1 VGQLAK
7 VTTKKANLTKRETL
21 SERSKEYGRAATA
34 ENSRLAYEA
43 DLKSFQTFCVEHGEL
58 ALPALPQTVA
68 DYFTYLAETGKAVAT
83 IKRRAVSIGQSHAL
97 AGYESPVKHPV
108 VRKVLQGIKRTHG
121 SAQHKKT
128 ALTGEALPT
137 ALLAIDTC
145 SLMGKRDKA
154 IILLAF
160 ALAGRRS
167 EVAALNVEDIEFR
180 STGLVV
186 TLRKSKTDQE
196 GQGREVG
203 VPRLPHEGLC
213 PVRAVEEWIAAAG
226 GGTPLTHG
234 PLFRVF
240 ALAGKGQE
248 QQLSEKQID
257 GRAVAAL
264 VKRVTS
270 KAGIKGDFSGH
281 SLRSGF
287 ITTAAST
294 KGVTEGDI
302 QAVSGHRSV
311 PQLRSYVQRANVL
324 KDCPLSAMFGGAT

>member
-7 VTTKKANLTKRETL
+7 VTTKKVNLTARQTL

-43 DLKSFQTFCVEHGEL
+43 DLKSFQAFCADHGEQS
-58 ALPALPQTVA
+58 LPALPQTVA
-68 DYFTYLAETGKAVAT
+68 DYFTHLAETGKAVAT
-83 IKRRAVSIGQSHAL
+83 IKRRAVSVGQSHAL
-97 AGYESPVKHPV
+97 AGYENPVKHPV

-137 ALLAIDTC
+137 ALLAIDTR

-160 ALAGRRS
+160 AMAGRRS
-167 EVAALNVEDIEFR
+167 EVAALNVEDIDFR

-196 GQGREVG
+196 GQGRQVG
-203 VPRLPHEGLC
+203 VPHLPHEGLC
-213 PVRAVEEWIAAAG
+213 PVRAVEGWIAASG
-226 GGTPLTHG
+226 ITHG

-248 QQLSEKQID
+248 QKLSEKQID

-264 VKRVTS
+264 VKRVTR

-324 KDCPLSAMFGGAT
+324 KDCPLSAMFGGTT